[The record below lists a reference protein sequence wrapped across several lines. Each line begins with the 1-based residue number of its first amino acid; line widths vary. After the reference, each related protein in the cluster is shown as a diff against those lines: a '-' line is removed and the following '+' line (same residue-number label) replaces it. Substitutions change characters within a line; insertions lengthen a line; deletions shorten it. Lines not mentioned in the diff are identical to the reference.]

1 MALSRSADP
10 CERNQN
16 SNALIRRTA
25 VDCYS
30 SSAVEMAIKEKRKNL
45 YKRWRFHLR
54 LVSSHFLFLSLPES
68 LAAHPLSQRKNN
80 NAGRHWAENLNI
92 IYWHFLVC
100 FVFPDPTPASWKKWL
115 VANGK
120 YGPSVNTICRARSVA
135 RKRKFPHCLYLC
147 RAVVVVVVVPAHQAR
162 GYPGV
167 IAAWLLQTEI
177 WLLLLLTLLC
187 VIFFFSFSPPG
198 CCDSNAARDSIAS
211 RAKKDA
217 QEVYTFH
224 IV

>member
-68 LAAHPLSQRKNN
+68 LAAHRSLKER
-80 NAGRHWAENLNI
+80 I
-92 IYWHFLVC
+92 IMPAAIEPKTLILFIDIFLCV
-100 FVFPDPTPASWKKWL
+100 FSFPDPTPASWKKWL

-135 RKRKFPHCLYLC
+135 RKRKFPHCVYLC

>member
-1 MALSRSADP
+1 MPAAIEP
-10 CERNQN
+10 KT
-16 SNALIRRTA
+16 LILFI
-25 VDCYS
+25 D
-30 SSAVEMAIKEKRKNL
+30 I
-45 YKRWRFHLR
+45 
-54 LVSSHFLFLSLPES
+54 FLCVFS
-68 LAAHPLSQRKNN
+68 
-80 NAGRHWAENLNI
+80 
-92 IYWHFLVC
+92 
-100 FVFPDPTPASWKKWL
+100 FPDPTPASWKKWL

>member
-1 MALSRSADP
+1 MALPS
-10 CERNQN
+10 
-16 SNALIRRTA
+16 TA
-25 VDCYS
+25 S
-30 SSAVEMAIKEKRKNL
+30 
-45 YKRWRFHLR
+45 
-54 LVSSHFLFLSLPES
+54 LVALSLS
-68 LAAHPLSQRKNN
+68 LSARVVSCSPLSQRKNN